1 MQMKTMAI
9 ALSSL
14 LFIGCGGE
22 GTSNSTT
29 TDSNV
34 TVDTNVT
41 VSDAIFPKGFEL
53 TSLSVPTQNAL
64 PQAAPTF
71 KADPL
76 PELSRIDKIL
86 NGTLP
91 LTNVFTPNLL
101 FATSIDAQC
110 YGPNL
115 LYKNNPDVNT
125 TNSGELPSG
134 DLGIWTLNEG
144 NTTQACTAAQ
154 LDARMKGVKERS
166 LAGLFLLAG
175 SLDSMYDANLSI
187 PSVGAGVLDLT
198 SSMPTVPDVSFTSVS
213 LEQNAT
219 DEYIYKIEFTYTRSA
234 VDYDVKFQ
242 TVHKGTSTGDVY
254 KGLMSYEIE
263 DTMNGGNCGTG
274 SNDITRKGSLLY
286 ERTSQ
291 DDFKVDAR
299 EADFCSHSFAGGF
312 DVNKILN
319 ASDTYNVT
327 TNPDGWGNNYNRFIA
342 NYKKSNKSGQYSYVW
357 QAGPQDSHSRVLQID
372 LNNHTPVDGESYFG
386 YGAQVFDTNA
396 TFGENLG
403 LICNWAGPGAQHS
416 PTFYG
421 QRQFLTFN
429 TTNKFFETP
438 LGGSDIT
445 YAPTNS
451 CKYDGS
457 ASFTYDRD
465 LSGAIDSADISV
477 VKVGAVSTELEF
489 DLFEGNSTTPI
500 AQKILSRGANL
511 PVEPTW

>member
-187 PSVGAGVLDLT
+187 PSVV
-198 SSMPTVPDVSFTSVS
+198 
-213 LEQNAT
+213 
-219 DEYIYKIEFTYTRSA
+219 
-234 VDYDVKFQ
+234 
-242 TVHKGTSTGDVY
+242 
-254 KGLMSYEIE
+254 
-263 DTMNGGNCGTG
+263 
-274 SNDITRKGSLLY
+274 
-286 ERTSQ
+286 
-291 DDFKVDAR
+291 
-299 EADFCSHSFAGGF
+299 
-312 DVNKILN
+312 
-319 ASDTYNVT
+319 
-327 TNPDGWGNNYNRFIA
+327 
-342 NYKKSNKSGQYSYVW
+342 
-357 QAGPQDSHSRVLQID
+357 QA
-372 LNNHTPVDGESYFG
+372 F
-386 YGAQVFDTNA
+386 
-396 TFGENLG
+396 
-403 LICNWAGPGAQHS
+403 
-416 PTFYG
+416 
-421 QRQFLTFN
+421 
-429 TTNKFFETP
+429 
-438 LGGSDIT
+438 
-445 YAPTNS
+445 
-451 CKYDGS
+451 
-457 ASFTYDRD
+457 
-465 LSGAIDSADISV
+465 
-477 VKVGAVSTELEF
+477 
-489 DLFEGNSTTPI
+489 
-500 AQKILSRGANL
+500 
-511 PVEPTW
+511 